1 MAAGS
6 TYSPIATTTLGSSAS
21 SYTFTSIPGTYTDLI
36 IIGQI
41 KGTAS
46 TYLNVRFNS
55 DTGSNYSR
63 TILSGNGSTLIS
75 DRRSNQ
81 TAIATDYNE
90 TIQTNFNYTTIL
102 QINNYSNSTTYKTLL
117 GRPNNAATGVG
128 ASVGLWRSTSAI
140 TSVSLVADSSAF
152 DTGTTFTLYGIAA
165 A

>member
-1 MAAGS
+1 MPS
-6 TYSPIATTTLGSSAS
+6 TYDPIATTTLGSSAS
-21 SYTFTSIPGTYTDLI
+21 SYTFTSIPATYTDLI
-36 IIGQI
+36 VIGKI

-63 TILSGNGSTLIS
+63 TIISGNGSSVIS

-90 TIQTNFNYTTIL
+90 TIQTNFNYITTLHIM
-102 QINNYSNSTTYKTLL
+102 NYSNSTTYKTLL
-117 GRPNNAATGVG
+117 GRPNNAANGAG
-128 ASVGLWRSTSAI
+128 ASVGQWRSTSVI

-152 DTGTTFTLYGIAA
+152 DTGTTFTLYGIKAA
-165 A
+165 